1 MLRRK
6 LFGFLVI
13 CGMLLVPLILQ
24 ADPAKINLIFDG
36 VSSSDT
42 WSWTGGAGSA
52 LTAAAR
58 SVTVLRNQ
66 TSNLSDLTS
75 ATFSGGGHSI
85 TAADSGLDEVQSAS
99 AAPEPA
105 SLVLLGIGLVGL
117 GIVIRLKYPA

>member
-13 CGMLLVPLILQ
+13 CGMLLVPVILQ
-24 ADPAKINLIFDG
+24 ADPAKINFIFDG

-52 LTAAAR
+52 LRAAAS
-58 SVTVLRNQ
+58 SVTVPGNQ
-66 TSNLSDLTS
+66 TSNLSDLTPAAFS
-75 ATFSGGGHSI
+75 SGGHAV
-85 TAADSGLDEVQSAS
+85 TAAGSELDEVQNAS

-105 SLVLLGIGLVGL
+105 SLVLFGIGLVGL
-117 GIVIRLKYPA
+117 GVAIRLKHSS